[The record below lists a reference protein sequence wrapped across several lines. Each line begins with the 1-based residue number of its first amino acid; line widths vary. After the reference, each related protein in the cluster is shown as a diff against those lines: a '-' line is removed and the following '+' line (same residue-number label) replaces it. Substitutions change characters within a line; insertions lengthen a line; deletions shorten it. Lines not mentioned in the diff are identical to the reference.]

1 MRKGKT
7 GTKILNW
14 FGLINNKLCNFQ
26 THILA
31 STASDRSIVLYD
43 IRGSTPLRKVVM
55 AMRSNTIAWN
65 PIEAFV
71 SLRQMRIPIFT
82 HMTCGGLDRPINVHM
97 DHVSAVLDVDYAPTG
112 QEFVSGSFDKTIR
125 IFPRDGGHSR

>member
-71 SLRQMRIPIFT
+71 FTAANEDSNLYTYDMRR
-82 HMTCGGLDRPINVHM
+82 LDRPINVHM